1 MSIKPHKRVCKL
13 QQLNPETIP
22 IVFLDD
28 ETTKKSTTT
37 SIPPPKVDMVKEQP
51 VSSDQH
57 SKQKQEKVAEVKK
70 VQEKP
75 HVQIPRVRSSRQI
88 ESIAETD
95 HVKST
100 KEAPKAPKQSESES
114 VATQEKPKEVVKD
127 QPKVNPLL
135 WQLHKKKMDGGT
147 IQLGHLLDQHR
158 YLMMENSTD
167 PIPKVSVGYFPTLKA
182 SVLLSNTWKIQNKE
196 ILITGSH
203 QKSIALERIWLFL

>member
-1 MSIKPHKRVCKL
+1 M
-13 QQLNPETIP
+13 P
-22 IVFLDD
+22 IVFSDD

-37 SIPPPKVDMVKEQP
+37 SIPPPKVDMAKEHP

-57 SKQKQEKVAEVKK
+57 SKQKQEKIAEVKK
-70 VQEKP
+70 DHEKP
-75 HVQIPRVRSSRQI
+75 HVQIPRVRSSRQS
-88 ESIAETD
+88 ESIVETD

-100 KEAPKAPKQSESES
+100 KDAPKAPNQLESESE
-114 VATQEKPKEVVKD
+114 ATQDKPKEVVKD

-167 PIPKVSVGYFPTLKA
+167 PIPKVSVGYF
-182 SVLLSNTWKIQNKE
+182 
-196 ILITGSH
+196 
-203 QKSIALERIWLFL
+203 

>member
-1 MSIKPHKRVCKL
+1 M
-13 QQLNPETIP
+13 P
-22 IVFLDD
+22 IVFSDD

-37 SIPPPKVDMVKEQP
+37 SIPPPKVDMVKEHP
-51 VSSDQH
+51 VSSDQN
-57 SKQKQEKVAEVKK
+57 SKQKQEKVAEVKQ

-75 HVQIPRVRSSRQI
+75 HVQIPRVRSSRQS

-100 KEAPKAPKQSESES
+100 KESPKASKQSGNESE
-114 VATQEKPKEVVKD
+114 ATQDKPKEVVKD

-167 PIPKVSVGYFPTLKA
+167 PIPKVSVLSKYFQTLKVF
-182 SVLLSNTWKIQNKE
+182 VLLSNTWKIQSKE
-196 ILITGSH
+196 ILITGLH
-203 QKSIALERIWLFL
+203 QKSIVLERIWLFL

>member
-1 MSIKPHKRVCKL
+1 M
-13 QQLNPETIP
+13 P
-22 IVFLDD
+22 IVFSDD

-37 SIPPPKVDMVKEQP
+37 SIPPPKVDMAKEHP

-70 VQEKP
+70 DHEKP
-75 HVQIPRVRSSRQI
+75 HVQIPRVRSSRQS
-88 ESIAETD
+88 ESIVETD

-100 KEAPKAPKQSESES
+100 KDAPKAPNQSESES
-114 VATQEKPKEVVKD
+114 EATQDKPKVVVKD

-167 PIPKVSVGYFPTLKA
+167 PIPKVSVLSKYFQTLKV
-182 SVLLSNTWKIQNKE
+182 SVLLSNTWKIQSKE
-196 ILITGSH
+196 ILITGLH
-203 QKSIALERIWLFL
+203 QKSIVLERIWLFL